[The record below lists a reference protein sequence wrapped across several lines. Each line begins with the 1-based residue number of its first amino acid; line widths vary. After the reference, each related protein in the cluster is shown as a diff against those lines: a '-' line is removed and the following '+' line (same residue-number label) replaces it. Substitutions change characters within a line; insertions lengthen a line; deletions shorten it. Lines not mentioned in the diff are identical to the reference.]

1 MDVLR
6 DREAGNNIVSWG
18 HSELLGVVGCPAVNL
33 MPGAIE
39 FIIGHILHLD
49 GGLSAKMAIDRK
61 APEGSHRK
69 ARTYEQKRVSDKEK
83 K

>member
-1 MDVLR
+1 MP
-6 DREAGNNIVSWG
+6 WG
-18 HSELLGVVGCPAVNL
+18 YGELLEDVGCQTVNL

-49 GGLSAKMAIDRK
+49 GGLTTKMAIDWK
-61 APEGSHRK
+61 APEGSRRK
-69 ARTYEQKRVSDKEK
+69 ARTYEQKRVADKEK